1 MVEVAGSVAYPLGYP
16 GPWDRAGPAPPLTG
30 SPRELAEQFRSFARE
45 GIDHLQVWVNPT
57 TPAGVE
63 QLGKTVELLNHS

>member
-30 SPRELAEQFRSFARE
+30 SPQELAEQFRSFARE